1 MRQSR
6 KAIIIL
12 AVIAII
18 LCLIGGIFPAGGAN
32 YRLIN
37 QIGMPVVFVRF
48 VASILFLVFCITVN
62 RVPELTVIPVGI
74 IIADY
79 ISYYVQMLIRLPQMR
94 YPMRLF
100 FRETRV
106 DVLGVLLMI
115 VFLVIYFLAIS
126 SKIKNRAVART
137 LTGVFA
143 ILSFIPSIISCFL
156 AFRIART
163 LLLTSGIEFM
173 AEAVMI
179 IAMLLCV
186 SRFTRD
192 MNAQAK
198 AEAVAAKANAPVQVA
213 AAPVASSADKP
224 LPHASSSSL
233 WENDY
238 LIVDEKVRAFT
249 FGNAY
254 GIYADGTDPVGYVQQ
269 VNISGGAK
277 AAQIMLGSKM
287 KAMQNIEIVITDA
300 SGSRVGGISRKG
312 ISFIAIEDAAGN
324 VIGHLKFGK
333 IVTDDGRVL
342 ATAKTKSLSKT
353 SILDENGAEMA
364 MIDHK
369 WNGVKSLLTSADK
382 YAVLFAN
389 DLDSAKKSNVLAIC
403 IAFDFVTD

>member
-1 MRQSR
+1 MLFNDAPVLEYHSG
-6 KAIIIL
+6 KANVLAICIAFDYVTDYGGLNMPMPTIFALLIL
-12 AVIAII
+12 VLVI
-18 LCLIGGIFPAGGAN
+18 
-32 YRLIN
+32 
-37 QIGMPVVFVRF
+37 V
-48 VASILFLVFCITVN
+48 
-62 RVPELTVIPVGI
+62 
-74 IIADY
+74 IIATAGFVVTY
-79 ISYYVQMLIRLPQMR
+79 
-94 YPMRLF
+94 
-100 FRETRV
+100 TKKH
-106 DVLGVLLMI
+106 
-115 VFLVIYFLAIS
+115 
-126 SKIKNRAVART
+126 SKSA
-137 LTGVFA
+137 
-143 ILSFIPSIISCFL
+143 S
-156 AFRIART
+156 
-163 LLLTSGIEFM
+163 
-173 AEAVMI
+173 
-179 IAMLLCV
+179 
-186 SRFTRD
+186 
-192 MNAQAK
+192 
-198 AEAVAAKANAPVQVA
+198 
-213 AAPVASSADKP
+213 APVAPIAPEPTS
-224 LPHASSSSL
+224 HASSSSL

-254 GIYADGTDPVGYVQQ
+254 GIYADGTDPVGYVRQ

-312 ISFIAIEDAAGN
+312 ISYIAIEDAAGN

-389 DLDSAKKSNVLAIC
+389 DLDPAKKSNVLAIC